1 MRRQIFRFGCVGVLA
16 TVTHLGV
23 VALLVPMG
31 MHPLLANIF
40 AFITAFSISY
50 LGHRFWTFGE
60 RVTSHV
66 TSVTRFFGVAILS
79 FVLNEFLYFLFLHFT
94 AFPYLLSLFLVLI
107 IVTPI
112 TFLLSRLW
120 AFR

>member
-1 MRRQIFRFGCVGVLA
+1 MA
-16 TVTHLGV
+16 TATHMGV
-23 VALLVPMG
+23 VALLVPVG
-31 MHPLLANIF
+31 MHPLYANIF
-40 AFITAFSISY
+40 AFVTAFGVSY

-79 FVLNEFLYFLFLHFT
+79 FVLNEFLFFLFLHFT
-94 AFPYLLSLFLVLI
+94 ALPYLLALFFVLI